1 MIELKNITKSFDHIV
16 LDKINLKLQEGN
28 IYVIKG
34 ISGSG
39 KTTLFNILSFL
50 DTNYEGKY
58 YWNNK
63 DVKKMNR
70 DDLQTIK
77 NNISYVFQKSYLFKK
92 LTIKENLLF
101 IKDDID
107 KIKEYAKKFDVEKLL
122 DKKPEEI
129 SGGERQR
136 ISLIRALLL
145 DSKLIILDEPTSS
158 LDKENAEIFRDYL
171 KEIINLDKI
180 IVIATHKNIYDEIAN
195 CIYEIDFGRLKL
207 VKEEINEKSNNN
219 NDNNTEE
226 QSSFSKYDFLF
237 VRRRKEKRI
246 VLMIV
251 MTLFFLLLFSGISII
266 QNLKKEAIKDYAKKY
281 PIQVLNIRE
290 DDLPYIDYKIEKEYF
305 NYNIVKDDYKAYT
318 LFDANDSYFQ
328 KQDLIKYGHFPK
340 TDDEILVNEEF
351 VINKMQLENE
361 EAIGKTIEID
371 DNVLTISGIICGS
384 NGYVWDNN
392 EIYTDIIDNETET
405 IKSAVFIPY
414 NKIKEIKTAVKDK
427 TIIISMSKNDIID
440 IYLKSKD
447 GYVKFFNSVL
457 LNHFHTIANKEYTIY
472 NYVKIYLE
480 IGLVFILFMFV
491 FMISKILLELYY
503 NKRQIGYLRLYRVS
517 NDRIHLIFLIDY
529 LMEILLAFIF
539 ACIIFNIIC
548 LIIKLSIDWNF
559 YISLI
564 NWGIIIF
571 ISIVYFYG
579 LITIPI
585 MKYLK
590 KDILECIT
598 DN

>member
-207 VKEEINEKSNNN
+207 VKEEINEKNDNN

-266 QNLKKEAIKDYAKKY
+266 QNLKKESIKDYAKKY

-318 LFDANDSYFQ
+318 LFDAEDSYFQ

-371 DNVLTISGIICGS
+371 GNILTISGIICGTDV
-384 NGYVWDNN
+384 YTWDNN
-392 EIYTDIIDNETET
+392 EIYTDIIDNETGT

-447 GYVKFFNSVL
+447 GCVKFFNSVL

-529 LMEILLAFIF
+529 LTEILLAFIF
-539 ACIIFNIIC
+539 ACIIFNILC

-579 LITIPI
+579 LVTIPI

>member
-1 MIELKNITKSFDHIV
+1 MIELKNITKSFDHTV

-195 CIYEIDFGRLKL
+195 CIYEIDFGNLKL
-207 VKEEINEKSNNN
+207 VKEEINQNNDDN
-219 NDNNTEE
+219 NDNNIEE

-237 VRRRKEKRI
+237 VKRRKEKRI

-266 QNLKKEAIKDYAKKY
+266 QNLKKESIKDYAKKY
-281 PIQVLNIRE
+281 PIQVLNVRE
-290 DDLPYIDYKIEKEYF
+290 SDLPYINYKIEKEYF
-305 NYNIVKDDYKAYT
+305 NYSIVKDDYKAYT
-318 LFDANDSYFQ
+318 LFDAEDSYFQ
-328 KQDLIKYGHFPK
+328 KQDLIKYGRFPK

-371 DNVLTISGIICGS
+371 GNILTISGIICGID
-384 NGYVWDNN
+384 GYYWSNN
-392 EIYTDIIDNETET
+392 EIYTDIIDNETGT

-414 NKIKEIKTAVKDK
+414 NKIKEIKTVVKDQ
-427 TIIISMSKNDIID
+427 TIIISMSKNDIIN

-447 GYVKFFNSVL
+447 GYVKFLNPVY
-457 LNHFHTIANKEYTIY
+457 LNHFNSIANKEYTLY

-548 LIIKLSIDWNF
+548 LIIKLYIDWNF

-571 ISIVYFYG
+571 ISIVYFYV